1 MTKEEVAHNYLDFLQ
16 NGDIDQIVE
25 LFTDNGVVV
34 SPLYGTKPA
43 KDFYTVLKNDTNR
56 SILRF
61 DGLFFEEDTNRISLL
76 FDYYWEISNGE
87 TVQFKVVD
95 IIELSPENK
104 IEKLTIIYDTVHS
117 RKAIEDIKRTK

>member
-34 SPLYGTKPA
+34 SPLYGTKSA
-43 KDFYTVLKNDTNR
+43 RDFYTVLKNDTNR

-61 DGLFFEEDTNRISLL
+61 DGLFCEEDTNRISLL

-104 IEKLTIIYDTVHS
+104 I
-117 RKAIEDIKRTK
+117 RKIDDYL